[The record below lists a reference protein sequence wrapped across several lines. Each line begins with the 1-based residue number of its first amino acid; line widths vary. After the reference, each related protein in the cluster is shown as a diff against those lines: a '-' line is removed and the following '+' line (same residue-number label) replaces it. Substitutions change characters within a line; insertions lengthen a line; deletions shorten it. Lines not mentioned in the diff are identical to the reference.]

1 MTDCICESMENDGG
15 IDMEYTTLN
24 NGVKMPMLGYGT
36 FQIGAE
42 NVERCVL
49 DAISVGY
56 RSIDTAQGYFN
67 EEGVG
72 EAVSKCGVPRGELFL
87 TTKIWITNGG
97 YEKAKASIDES
108 LRKLKTDYVDLM
120 LIHQPFNDYYGSYR
134 AMEEASKAGK
144 IRAIGVSNFMP
155 DRFID
160 IAGFVGTV
168 PAVNQLEVH
177 VFQQQKIAREI
188 LKKHGTQLM
197 AWSPLAQGK
206 NNLFGN
212 ETLVKIGEK
221 YGKTAA
227 QVNLRFLIQS
237 GVVVIPKS
245 THKERMEENFNL
257 FDFSLAAEE
266 VDELERLD
274 LAHSQFIDHYAPDV
288 AEMFVSAGKM

>member
-1 MTDCICESMENDGG
+1 
-15 IDMEYTTLN
+15 MEYATLN
-24 NGVKMPMLGYGT
+24 NGVKIPMLGYGV
-36 FQIGAE
+36 FQIPAE
-42 NVERCVL
+42 ATRRCVL

-72 EAVSKCGVPRGELFL
+72 EAISTCGIPRSELFL
-87 TTKIWITNGG
+87 TTKIWISNGG

-108 LRKLKTDYVDLM
+108 LRKLKTDYVDLL

-134 AMEEASKAGK
+134 AMEEACRAGK

-160 IAGFVGTV
+160 IAGFVDIV

-177 VFQQQKIAREI
+177 VFQQQKIAGEI
-188 LKKHGTQLM
+188 LKKYGTQLM

-206 NNLFGN
+206 NNLFSN
-212 ETLVKIGEK
+212 ETLVEIGEK
-221 YGKTAA
+221 HGKTAA

-245 THKERMEENFNL
+245 THKKRMEENFNL
-257 FDFSLAAEE
+257 FDFSLTEE
-266 VDELERLD
+266 EMNRLSALD
-274 LAHSQFIDHYAPDV
+274 LGKSQFIDHYAPDV
-288 AEMFVSAGKM
+288 AEMFVNAGKT

>member
-1 MTDCICESMENDGG
+1 
-15 IDMEYTTLN
+15 MEYAVLN
-24 NGVKMPMLGYGT
+24 NGVKIPMLGFGV
-36 FQIGAE
+36 FQIPAE
-42 NVERCVL
+42 DTERCVR

-56 RSIDTAQGYFN
+56 RSIDTAQGYAN

-72 EAVSKCGVPRGELFL
+72 EAVSKCSVSRDELFL
-87 TTKIWITNGG
+87 TTKIWISNGG
-97 YEKAKASIDES
+97 YEKAKASIEES

-134 AMEEASKAGK
+134 AMEEAYKAGK

-160 IAGFVGTV
+160 IAGFVEIT

-177 VFQQQKIAREI
+177 IFQQQKIAKGI
-188 LKKHGTQLM
+188 LKEYGTQLM

-206 NNLFGN
+206 NNLFTN
-212 ETLVKIGEK
+212 ETLLEIGEK

-237 GVVVIPKS
+237 GVIVIPKS
-245 THKERMEENFNL
+245 THKERMEENFAL
-257 FDFSLAAEE
+257 FDFTLTNEE
-266 VDELERLD
+266 MEKLEALD
-274 LAHSQFIDHYAPDV
+274 LGHSLFIDHYAPE
-288 AEMFVSAGKM
+288 AAKMFVNAGKM

>member
-1 MTDCICESMENDGG
+1 
-15 IDMEYTTLN
+15 MEYTTLN
-24 NGVKMPMLGYGT
+24 NGVKMPMLGYGV
-36 FQIGAE
+36 FQIGVE
-42 NVERCVL
+42 DTERCVL
-49 DAISVGY
+49 NAISVGY

-72 EAVSKCGVPRGELFL
+72 EAISKCGIPRDELFL
-87 TTKIWITNGG
+87 TTKIWISNGG

-134 AMEEASKAGK
+134 AMEEAYKAGK

-160 IAGFVGTV
+160 IAGFVEVT

-177 VFQQQKIAREI
+177 AFQQQKIARGI
-188 LKKHGTQLM
+188 LNKYNTQIM

-206 NNLFGN
+206 NNLFTN
-212 ETLVKIGEK
+212 ETLAKIGEK

-245 THKERMEENFNL
+245 THKERMEENFDL
-257 FDFSLAAEE
+257 FDFNLAGEE
-266 VDELERLD
+266 MKELEALD
-274 LAHSQFIDHYAPDV
+274 LGKSQFIDHYAPDV
-288 AEMFVSAGKM
+288 AEMFVNAGKS

>member
-1 MTDCICESMENDGG
+1 
-15 IDMEYTTLN
+15 MEYVTLN
-24 NGVKMPMLGYGT
+24 NGVKMPMLGYGV
-36 FQIGAE
+36 FQIPADDTK
-42 NVERCVL
+42 RCVL

-72 EAVSKCGVPRGELFL
+72 EAVNKCGVPRVELFL
-87 TTKIWITNGG
+87 TTKIWISNGG
-97 YEKAKASIDES
+97 YEKAKESIDES

-134 AMEEASKAGK
+134 AMEEAYKAGK

-160 IAGFVGTV
+160 IASFVETV

-177 VFQQQKIAREI
+177 VFQQQKVAGEI
-188 LKKHGTQLM
+188 LKKYGTKLM

-206 NNLFGN
+206 NNLFVN
-212 ETLVKIGEK
+212 ETLTKIGEK

-257 FDFSLAAEE
+257 FDFSLAE
-266 VDELERLD
+266 DEMQRLEALD
-274 LAHSQFIDHYAPDV
+274 LGHSQFIDHYAPEV
-288 AEMFVSAGKM
+288 AQMFVDAGKI

>member
-1 MTDCICESMENDGG
+1 
-15 IDMEYTTLN
+15 MEYATLR
-24 NGVKMPMLGYGT
+24 NGIKIPMLGYGV
-36 FQIGAE
+36 FQIP
-42 NVERCVL
+42 VQDTKRCVL
-49 DAISVGY
+49 DALSAGY

-72 EAVSKCGVPRGELFL
+72 EAIDECGIPRHELFL
-87 TTKIWITNGG
+87 TTKIWISNGG
-97 YEKAKASIDES
+97 YDRAKKSIDES
-108 LRKLKTDYVDLM
+108 LHKLRTDYVDLM

-134 AMEEASKAGK
+134 AMEDAYKAGK

-160 IAGFVGTV
+160 IAGFMEI
-168 PAVNQLEVH
+168 PPMVNQLEVH
-177 VFQQQKIAREI
+177 VFQQQKTARPI
-188 LKKHGTQLM
+188 LEKNGTQLM

-206 NNLFGN
+206 NNLFTN
-212 ETLVKIGEK
+212 PVLRQIGEK

-257 FDFSLAAEE
+257 FDFQLTDEE
-266 VDELERLD
+266 MRKLETLD
-274 LAHSQFIDHYAPDV
+274 LGHSQFIDHYAPDV

>member
-1 MTDCICESMENDGG
+1 
-15 IDMEYTTLN
+15 MEYASLR
-24 NGVKMPMLGYGT
+24 NGVKIPMLGYGV
-36 FQIGAE
+36 FQIPLE
-42 NVERCVL
+42 DTKRCVL

-72 EAVSKCGVPRGELFL
+72 DAIADCGVPRDQLFL
-87 TTKIWITNGG
+87 TTKIWISNGG

-108 LRKLKTDYVDLM
+108 LKKLRTDYVDLM

-134 AMEEASKAGK
+134 AMEEAYKAGK

-160 IAGFVGTV
+160 IAGFTEIS
-168 PAVNQLEVH
+168 PMVNQLEVH
-177 VFQQQKIAREI
+177 VFQQQKAARPI
-188 LKKHGTQLM
+188 LKKYGTQLM

-206 NNLFGN
+206 NGLFTN
-212 ETLVKIGEK
+212 PVLTQIGEK
-221 YGKTAA
+221 YGKSAA

-245 THKERMEENFNL
+245 THKERMEENFDL
-257 FDFSLAAEE
+257 FDFQLTNEE
-266 VDELERLD
+266 MKQLEALD
-274 LAHSQFIDHYAPDV
+274 LGHSQFIDHYAPDV
-288 AEMFVSAGKM
+288 AEMFVNAGKI

>member
-1 MTDCICESMENDGG
+1 
-15 IDMEYTTLN
+15 MEYAVLN
-24 NGVKMPMLGYGT
+24 NGVEMPMLGFGV
-36 FQIGAE
+36 FQIP
-42 NVERCVL
+42 VEDTKRCVL

-72 EAVSKCGVPRGELFL
+72 EAISSCGIPRNELFL
-87 TTKIWITNGG
+87 TTKIWISNGG

-134 AMEEASKAGK
+134 AMEEAYIAGK

-160 IAGFVGTV
+160 IAGFVDV
-168 PAVNQLEVH
+168 APAVNQLEMH
-177 VFQQQKIAREI
+177 VFQQQKVAGEI
-188 LKKHGTQLM
+188 LKKYGTQLM

-206 NNLFGN
+206 NNLFTN
-212 ETLVKIGEK
+212 ETLVEIGEK

-245 THKERMEENFNL
+245 THKERMDENFNL
-257 FDFSLAAEE
+257 FDFSLTD
-266 VDELERLD
+266 DEMNRLKVLD
-274 LAHSQFIDHYAPDV
+274 LGKSQFIDHYAPDV
-288 AEMFVSAGKM
+288 AEMFVSAGKI

>member
-1 MTDCICESMENDGG
+1 
-15 IDMEYTTLN
+15 MEYTTLK
-24 NGVKMPMLGYGT
+24 NGVKIPMLGYGV
-36 FQIGAE
+36 FQIP
-42 NVERCVL
+42 VEDTARCVL
-49 DAISVGY
+49 DALAVGY

-72 EAVSKCGVPRGELFL
+72 DAISTCGIPRDQLFL
-87 TTKIWITNGG
+87 TTKIWISNGG

-108 LRKLKTDYVDLM
+108 LKKLKTDYIDLM

-134 AMEEASKAGK
+134 AMEEAYKAGK

-160 IAGFVGTV
+160 IANFVEI
-168 PAVNQLEVH
+168 PPMVNQLEVH
-177 VFQQQKIAREI
+177 LFQQQKAARPI
-188 LKKHGTQLM
+188 LKKYGTQLM

-206 NNLFGN
+206 NNLFADP
-212 ETLVKIGEK
+212 TLKEIGEK

-245 THKERMEENFNL
+245 THKDRMEENFNL
-257 FDFSLAAEE
+257 FDFSLTEDDMKRLEE
-266 VDELERLD
+266 MD
-274 LAHSQFIDHYAPDV
+274 LGHSLFIDHYAPEV
-288 AEMFVSAGKM
+288 ADMFVSAGKV

>member
-1 MTDCICESMENDGG
+1 
-15 IDMEYTTLN
+15 MEYTTLN
-24 NGVKMPMLGYGT
+24 NGVKMPMLGYGV
-36 FQIGAE
+36 FQIGGE
-42 NVERCVL
+42 DTERCVL

-72 EAVSKCGVPRGELFL
+72 EAISKCGIPRDELFL
-87 TTKIWITNGG
+87 TTKIWISNGG

-108 LRKLKTDYVDLM
+108 LRKLKIDYVDLM

-134 AMEEASKAGK
+134 AMEEAYKAGK

-160 IAGFVGTV
+160 IAGFVEVT
-168 PAVNQLEVH
+168 PAINQLEVH
-177 VFQQQKIAREI
+177 VFQQQKTAREI
-188 LKKHGTQLM
+188 LNKYNTQIM

-206 NNLFGN
+206 NNLFTN
-212 ETLVKIGEK
+212 ETLTKIGER

-237 GVVVIPKS
+237 GVAVIPKS

-257 FDFSLAAEE
+257 FDFNLAGEE
-266 VDELERLD
+266 MKELETLD
-274 LAHSQFIDHYAPDV
+274 LGHSQFIDHYAPEV
-288 AEMFVSAGKM
+288 AKMFVDAGKM